1 MGTNA
6 LFYDPVSMVFKTYQQ
21 PDAYTSKENKV

>member
-6 LFYDPVSMVFKTYQQ
+6 LLYDPVSTIYKTYQQ